1 MQTVSFLSSH
11 LCEIEI
17 GMKTEQ
23 EWRNDIL
30 ALIIKITSRYPELL
44 KYISEL
50 PVSKPE
56 QDAEMTIKHLE
67 QHYNSLQDILKKYA
81 LAHGSI

>member
-1 MQTVSFLSSH
+1 
-11 LCEIEI
+11 
-17 GMKTEQ
+17 MKTEQ
-23 EWRNDIL
+23 ELRNDIIT
-30 ALIIKITSRYPELL
+30 LIIKITSRYPELL
-44 KYISEL
+44 KYISKL

-56 QDAEMTIKHLE
+56 QDAEMTIKHLK